1 MAMTARAHLFLPLAA
16 SLLYVLGAV
25 YLKRATQGGV
35 GMWRAAFVSN
45 WVSAVLF
52 LPVLALGGT
61 MQPWTVMWQPA
72 VVAALLVLG
81 QCAALWAL
89 TLGDVSVA
97 TPVMGAKVI
106 LVAVFTTVIAGME
119 VPLKLWLAAF
129 LSAAA
134 VGVLNRGGRGR
145 HHDLTLTVVGSM
157 VAAVAFALF
166 DVLVMDWSRTWGAGR
181 LLPLSMGLAAVYSV
195 AFVPLFRAPLRSVP
209 RPVRPLLFGGA
220 FFIGLQGVL
229 LITTL
234 GVFGDA
240 TAVNIVYGTRGVWSV
255 VLVWVFGRHLGAL
268 EGAQGSRVLG
278 WRLAGA
284 GLMSTAVV
292 VVFF

>member
-1 MAMTARAHLFLPLAA
+1 MASRYHLLLPLAS

-35 GMWRAAFVSN
+35 SMWRAAFVSN
-45 WVSAVLF
+45 VVSAVMF
-52 LPVLALGGT
+52 LPLLALGGSS
-61 MQPWTVMWQPA
+61 QPWTMLWQPA
-72 VVAALLVLG
+72 IVAALLVLG

-89 TLGDVSVA
+89 TRGDVSVA

-106 LVAVFTTVIAGME
+106 LVAFFTTVVVGME
-119 VPLKLWLAAF
+119 VPFKLWLAAV

-134 VGVLNRGGRGR
+134 IGILNRGPQGH
-145 HHDLTLTVVGSM
+145 HHDLTLTVVGSL

-166 DVLVMDWSRTWGAGR
+166 DVLVMAWSPAWGAGR
-181 LLPLSMGLAAVYSV
+181 LLPLGMGLAAVYSV
-195 AFVPLFRAPLRSVP
+195 AFVPLFGAPLRALP
-209 RPVRPLLFGGA
+209 RAVWPLLFSGA
-220 FFIGLQGVL
+220 SFIALQGFL

-255 VLVWVFGRHLGAL
+255 VLVWVFGRQLGAT
-268 EGAQGSRVLG
+268 EARQGSKTLG

-284 GLMSTAVV
+284 GLMSAAVV
-292 VVFF
+292 AVFV